1 MNQDDIKICRKIAT
15 TVFKNVD
22 QLLDGQVGN
31 PEAGQ
36 IVKIGADGTPT
47 SSIDIIAE
55 NEVIKLLKDSEF
67 ESYLISEEI
76 GELRLGKGNQKSVSL
91 SEELLSKEKGEEK
104 PRYIFLIDPLDGTSN
119 AVKNI
124 PAYGMSIA
132 VARVPE
138 GREATLED
146 VELGFVKNYSNG
158 NYYEAIKGQG
168 AKFCKPAIDYNGES
182 DQSIE
187 NKHRIIEEP
196 LKPSQETDISQITLG
211 GFTKSKTLSVSKLVD
226 TARRM
231 RVLGSVVLELAYIA
245 TGKYDA
251 FLDLRGSRIIDI
263 AASKLIVEEAGGIIT
278 DKYGEKLNNRL
289 SIYEKA
295 VVVSAG
301 NEDLHNQII
310 KIINNDELDKVES
323 VAIVSRVDEYK
334 SVLFSLKIFETL
346 LEKGKETIIET
357 SLAQKLEE
365 IKKDPEL
372 HKIIAKT
379 MNETPEIA
387 KHIESLNFNYD
398 FMDYAKPLSELR
410 TDIAII
416 LGGDG
421 TLLRTQNQLTKEIPI
436 FGINMG
442 TVGFL
447 TEIEVENTFEALD
460 AILEGEWSKEKRAQ
474 IIISHENEN
483 FRALNEVVIMTARP
497 AKMLHYQVSVDGEV
511 VEELRADGLIIST
524 PSGSTAYSMS
534 AGGPIVDPKVGAFI
548 IIPICPYKLG
558 VRPFVVSDGSE
569 IRIKLLRE
577 GKKAIFVMDG
587 QIQKEVN
594 YLEELVIKKSEKDV
608 YFMRINKKYF
618 YKKVKDKLNEGGL
631 NSINRVL

>member
-1 MNQDDIKICRKIAT
+1 MNQDDINLCRNIAT
-15 TVFKNVD
+15 TVFEKVEN
-22 QLLDGQVGN
+22 LLEGQVGN
-31 PEAGQ
+31 PKAGEF
-36 IVKIGADGTPT
+36 VKIGADGTPT
-47 SSIDIIAE
+47 SYIDIIAE
-55 NEVIKLLKDSEF
+55 DEVIKLLKDADF

-76 GELRLGKGNQKSVSL
+76 GELKLGKGKQESISL
-91 SEELLSKEKGEEK
+91 SEELLNNVPKTRKEKEQEK
-104 PRYIFLIDPLDGTSN
+104 PKFIFLIDPLDGTSN
-119 AVKNI
+119 AIKNI

-132 VARVPE
+132 VANVPE
-138 GREATLED
+138 GREATLDD
-146 VELGFVKNYSNG
+146 VQLGFVKNYANG
-158 NYYEAIKGQG
+158 NFYEAIKGNG
-168 AKFCKPAIDYNGES
+168 AKRNGE
-182 DQSIE
+182 
-187 NKHRIIEEP
+187 P
-196 LKPSQETDISQITLG
+196 MTPSSEADLTKISLG

-231 RVLGSVVLELAYIA
+231 RVLGSVVLELAYVA
-245 TGKYDA
+245 SGKYDA

-263 AASKLIVEEAGGIIT
+263 AASKLIVEEAGAIVT
-278 DKYGEKLNNRL
+278 DKYGEKLNSRL

-301 NEDLHNQII
+301 NPDLHNQII
-310 KIINNDELDKVES
+310 KIINNDELEKIQS

-346 LEKGKETIIET
+346 VNKNLEIVLES
-357 SLAQKLEE
+357 SLAEKLEE
-365 IKKDPEL
+365 IKEDPEL

-387 KHIESLNFNYD
+387 KHIESLNFNYN
-398 FMDYAKPLSELR
+398 FMDYAKELNELR
-410 TDIAII
+410 SDMAII

-460 AILEGEWSKEKRAQ
+460 AILDGEWSKEKRTQ
-474 IIISHENEN
+474 IIISHENQS

-497 AKMLHYQVSVDGEV
+497 AKMLHYEISVDGEV

-548 IIPICPYKLG
+548 IVPICPYKLG
-558 VRPFVVSDGSE
+558 VRPFVVSDASE
-569 IRIKLLRE
+569 IRIKLLKR

-587 QIQKEVN
+587 QVQKEVN
-594 YLEELVIKKSEKDV
+594 YMEELIIKKSEKDV

-631 NSINRVL
+631 DSINRVL

>member
-1 MNQDDIKICRKIAT
+1 MNQDDINMCRNIAT
-15 TVFKNVD
+15 TVFEKVEN
-22 QLLDGQVGN
+22 LLEGQVGN
-31 PEAGQ
+31 PKAGEF
-36 IVKIGADGTPT
+36 VKIGADGTPT
-47 SSIDIIAE
+47 SYIDIIAE
-55 NEVIKLLKDSEF
+55 EEVIKLLKDADF

-76 GELRLGKGNQKSVSL
+76 GELKLGKGKQESISL
-91 SEELLSKEKGEEK
+91 SEELLNNIPKSKKEKEEEK
-104 PRYIFLIDPLDGTSN
+104 PKFIFLIDPLDGTSN
-119 AVKNI
+119 AIKNI

-132 VARVPE
+132 VANVPE
-138 GREATLED
+138 GREATLDD
-146 VELGFVKNYSNG
+146 VQLGFVKNYANG
-158 NYYEAIKGQG
+158 NFYEAIKGNG
-168 AKFCKPAIDYNGES
+168 AKRNGE
-182 DQSIE
+182 
-187 NKHRIIEEP
+187 P
-196 LKPSQETDISQITLG
+196 MTPSSETDLIKISLG

-231 RVLGSVVLELAYIA
+231 RVLGSVVLELAYVA
-245 TGKYDA
+245 SGKYDA

-263 AASKLIVEEAGGIIT
+263 AASKLIVEEAGAIVT
-278 DKYGEKLNNRL
+278 DKYGEKLNSRL

-301 NEDLHNQII
+301 NQDLHNQII
-310 KIINNDELDKVES
+310 KIINNDELDKIQS

-346 LEKGKETIIET
+346 LQKDMKTVLES
-357 SLAQKLEE
+357 SLAEKLEE
-365 IKKDPEL
+365 IKEDPEL

-387 KHIESLNFNYD
+387 KHIESLNFNYN
-398 FMDYAKPLSELR
+398 FRDYAKELNELR
-410 TDIAII
+410 TDMAII

-460 AILEGEWSKEKRAQ
+460 AILDGEWSKEKRTQ
-474 IIISHENEN
+474 IIISHENQS

-497 AKMLHYQVSVDGEV
+497 AKMLHYEISVDGEV

-548 IIPICPYKLG
+548 IVPICPYKLG
-558 VRPFVVSDGSE
+558 VRPFVVSDASE
-569 IRIKLLRE
+569 IRIKLLKR

-594 YLEELVIKKSEKDV
+594 YMEELIIKKSEKDV

>member
-1 MNQDDIKICRKIAT
+1 MNQDDINICREIAT
-15 TVFKNVD
+15 TVFENVER
-22 QLLDGQVGN
+22 LLDGQVGN
-31 PEAGQ
+31 PKAGEF
-36 IVKIGADGTPT
+36 VKIGADGTPT
-47 SSIDIIAE
+47 SHIDIIAE
-55 NEVIKLLKDSEF
+55 EEVIKLLKDADF

-76 GELRLGKGNQKSVSL
+76 GELRLGKGKQESVSL
-91 SEELLSKEKGEEK
+91 SEELLNNAPKNKKDDEER
-104 PRYIFLIDPLDGTSN
+104 PRYIFLIDPLDGASN

-132 VARVPE
+132 VARVPI

-146 VELGFVKNYSNG
+146 VELGFVKNYANG
-158 NYYEAIKGQG
+158 NFYEAVKGNG
-168 AKFCKPAIDYNGES
+168 AKENG
-182 DQSIE
+182 
-187 NKHRIIEEP
+187 HP
-196 LKPSQETDISQITLG
+196 LTPSQETDITRITLG

-245 TGKYDA
+245 NGKYDA

-263 AASKLIVEEAGGIIT
+263 AASKLIVEEAGAIVT
-278 DKYGEKLNNRL
+278 NKYGEKLDNRL

-301 NEDLHNQII
+301 NEDLHKQII
-310 KIINNDELDKVES
+310 KIINNDELDMVSS
-323 VAIVSRVDEYK
+323 VAIISRVDEYK

-346 LEKGKETIIET
+346 LQKGIETVLET
-357 SLAQKLEE
+357 SLAEKLVE
-365 IKKDPEL
+365 IKENPEL

-398 FMDYAKPLSELR
+398 FIDYAKDLKDLR

-460 AILEGEWSKEKRAQ
+460 AILDGEWSKEKRTQ
-474 IIISHENEN
+474 IIISHENET

-497 AKMLHYQVSVDGEV
+497 AKMLHYEVSVDGEV

-558 VRPFVVSDGSE
+558 VRPFVVSDTSE
-569 IRIKLLRE
+569 IRIKLLKR

>member
-1 MNQDDIKICRKIAT
+1 MNQEDIDICKNIAT
-15 TVFKNVD
+15 TVFEKVE
-22 QLLDGQVGN
+22 QLLEGQVGN
-31 PEAGQ
+31 PKAGEF
-36 IVKIGADGTPT
+36 VKIGADGTPT
-47 SSIDIIAE
+47 SYIDIIAE
-55 NEVIKLLKDSEF
+55 DEVIKLLKEAEF

-76 GELRLGKGNQKSVSL
+76 GELRLGKGKQESISL
-91 SEELLSKEKGEEK
+91 SEELLNNVPKTKKERESQEK
-104 PRYIFLIDPLDGTSN
+104 PRFIFLIDPLDGTSN
-119 AVKNI
+119 AIKNI

-132 VARVPE
+132 VANVPE
-138 GREATLED
+138 GREATLDD
-146 VELGFVKNYSNG
+146 VQLGFVKNYANG
-158 NYYEAIKGQG
+158 NYYEAIKGNG
-168 AKFCKPAIDYNGES
+168 AKRNGE
-182 DQSIE
+182 
-187 NKHRIIEEP
+187 P
-196 LKPSQETDISQITLG
+196 MTPSEETDLTKISLG

-231 RVLGSVVLELAYIA
+231 RLAYVA
-245 TGKYDA
+245 SGKYDA

-263 AASKLIVEEAGGIIT
+263 AASKLIVEEAGAIVT
-278 DKYGEKLNNRL
+278 NKYGEKLENRL

-301 NEDLHNQII
+301 NQDLHNQII
-310 KIINNDELDKVES
+310 KIINNDELDKIQS

-346 LEKGKETIIET
+346 LNKNMETVIES
-357 SLAQKLEE
+357 SLAEKLEE
-365 IKKDPEL
+365 IKEDPEL

-379 MNETPEIA
+379 MNETPEIS
-387 KHIESLNFNYD
+387 KHIESLNFNYN
-398 FMDYAKPLSELR
+398 FRDYAKELNELR
-410 TDIAII
+410 TDMAII

-460 AILEGEWSKEKRAQ
+460 AILEGEWSKEKRTQ
-474 IIISHENEN
+474 IIISHENQT

-497 AKMLHYQVSVDGEV
+497 AKMLHYEISVDGEV

-548 IIPICPYKLG
+548 IVPICPYKLG

-569 IRIKLLRE
+569 IRIKLLKR

-587 QIQKEVN
+587 QVQKEVN
-594 YLEELVIKKSEKDV
+594 YMEELVIKKSEKDV

>member
-1 MNQDDIKICRKIAT
+1 MNQEDIDICRNIAT
-15 TVFKNVD
+15 TVFEKVEE
-22 QLLDGQVGN
+22 LLEGQVGN
-31 PEAGQ
+31 PKAGEF
-36 IVKIGADGTPT
+36 VKIGADGTPT
-47 SSIDIIAE
+47 SYIDIIAE
-55 NEVIKLLKDSEF
+55 DEVIKLLKDADF

-76 GELRLGKGNQKSVSL
+76 GELKLGKGKQESVSL
-91 SEELLSKEKGEEK
+91 SEELLNNAPKTKKEREEQEK
-104 PRYIFLIDPLDGTSN
+104 PKFIFLIDPLDGTSN
-119 AVKNI
+119 AIKNI

-132 VARVPE
+132 VANVPE
-138 GREATLED
+138 GREATLDD
-146 VELGFVKNYSNG
+146 VELGFVKDYANG
-158 NYYEAIKGQG
+158 NYYEAIKGNG
-168 AKFCKPAIDYNGES
+168 AKMNGEPMTPS
-182 DQSIE
+182 NE
-187 NKHRIIEEP
+187 NDL
-196 LKPSQETDISQITLG
+196 LKVSLG

-231 RVLGSVVLELAYIA
+231 RVLGSVVLELAYVA
-245 TGKYDA
+245 NGKYDA

-263 AASKLIVEEAGGIIT
+263 AASKLIVEEAGAIVT
-278 DKYGEKLNNRL
+278 DKYGEKLENRL

-310 KIINNDELDKVES
+310 KIINNDELDMIQS

-346 LEKGKETIIET
+346 LQKNIET
-357 SLAQKLEE
+357 VLESSLAEKLEE
-365 IKKDPEL
+365 IKEDPEL

-387 KHIESLNFNYD
+387 KHIESLNFNYN
-398 FMDYAKPLSELR
+398 FRDYAKELSELR
-410 TDIAII
+410 TDMAII

-460 AILEGEWSKEKRAQ
+460 AILDGEWSKEKRTQ
-474 IIISHENEN
+474 IIISHENQT

-497 AKMLHYQVSVDGEV
+497 AKMLHYEISVDGEV

-548 IIPICPYKLG
+548 IVPICPYKLG
-558 VRPFVVSDGSE
+558 VRPFVVSDSSE
-569 IRIKLLRE
+569 IRIRLLKR

-594 YLEELVIKKSEKDV
+594 YMEELVIKKSEKDV

>member
-1 MNQDDIKICRKIAT
+1 MNQDDINICKNIAT
-15 TVFKNVD
+15 TVFEKVEK
-22 QLLDGQVGN
+22 LLEGQVGN
-31 PEAGQ
+31 PKAGEF
-36 IVKIGADGTPT
+36 VKIGADGTPT
-47 SSIDIIAE
+47 SYIDIIAE
-55 NEVIKLLKDSEF
+55 DEVIKLLKDAEF

-76 GELRLGKGNQKSVSL
+76 GELKLGKGKQQAVNL
-91 SEELLSKEKGEEK
+91 SEELLNNVPKNRAEMKQEK

-132 VARVPE
+132 VANVPE

-146 VELGFVKNYSNG
+146 VELGFVKNYANG
-158 NYYEAIKGQG
+158 NFYEAVKGKG
-168 AKFCKPAIDYNGES
+168 ATENG
-182 DQSIE
+182 
-187 NKHRIIEEP
+187 KP
-196 LKPSQETDISQITLG
+196 LKPSDETDLSKISLG

-231 RVLGSVVLELAYIA
+231 RVLGSVVLELAYVA
-245 TGKYDA
+245 NGKYDA

-263 AASKLIVEEAGGIIT
+263 AASKLIVEEAGAIVT
-278 DKYGEKLNNRL
+278 NKYGEKLDNKL

-301 NEDLHNQII
+301 NDDLHNQII
-310 KIINNDELDKVES
+310 KIINNDELGKIKS

-334 SVLFSLKIFETL
+334 SILFSLKIFETL
-346 LEKGKETIIET
+346 MEKGIRTVLES
-357 SLAQKLEE
+357 SLANKLDE
-365 IKKDPEL
+365 IKNKKDL

-387 KHIESLNFNYD
+387 KHIESLNF
-398 FMDYAKPLSELR
+398 DYKFNKYSQELKELK
-410 TDIAII
+410 TDMAII

-447 TEIEVENTFEALD
+447 TEIEVKNTFQALD
-460 AILEGEWSKEKRAQ
+460 AILDGEWSKEKRTQ
-474 IIISHENEN
+474 IIISHENQI

-497 AKMLHYQVSVDGEV
+497 AKMLHYEVSVDGEV

-558 VRPFVVSDGSE
+558 VRPFVVSDTSE
-569 IRIKLLRE
+569 IRIKLLKQ

-594 YLEELVIKKSEKDV
+594 YMEELVIKKSEKDV
-608 YFMRINKKYF
+608 YFVRINNKYF

-631 NSINRVL
+631 NTINRVL

>member
-1 MNQDDIKICRKIAT
+1 M
-15 TVFKNVD
+15 
-22 QLLDGQVGN
+22 
-31 PEAGQ
+31 
-36 IVKIGADGTPT
+36 
-47 SSIDIIAE
+47 
-55 NEVIKLLKDSEF
+55 
-67 ESYLISEEI
+67 ISEEI
-76 GELRLGKGNQKSVSL
+76 GELKLGKGKQDSISL
-91 SEELLSKEKGEEK
+91 SEELLNNIPKNKKERQQEK
-104 PRYIFLIDPLDGTSN
+104 PKFIFLIDPLDGTSN
-119 AVKNI
+119 AIKNI

-132 VARVPE
+132 VANVPE
-138 GREATLED
+138 GREATLDD
-146 VELGFVKNYSNG
+146 VQLGFVKNYANG
-158 NYYEAIKGQG
+158 NFYEAIKGNG
-168 AKFCKPAIDYNGES
+168 AKRNGE
-182 DQSIE
+182 
-187 NKHRIIEEP
+187 P
-196 LKPSQETDISQITLG
+196 MTPSTEADLTKISLG

-226 TARRM
+226 TARRI
-231 RVLGSVVLELAYIA
+231 RVLGSVVLELAYVA
-245 TGKYDA
+245 SGKYDA

-263 AASKLIVEEAGGIIT
+263 AASKLIVEEAGAIVT
-278 DKYGEKLNNRL
+278 DKYGEKLNSRL

-301 NEDLHNQII
+301 NQDLHNQII
-310 KIINNDELDKVES
+310 KIINNDELDKIQS

-346 LEKGKETIIET
+346 VQKNLEIVLES
-357 SLAQKLEE
+357 SLAEKLEE
-365 IKKDPEL
+365 IKDNPEL

-387 KHIESLNFNYD
+387 KHIESLNFNYN
-398 FMDYAKPLSELR
+398 FRDYAKELNELR
-410 TDIAII
+410 TDMAII

-460 AILEGEWSKEKRAQ
+460 AILEGEWSKEKRTQ
-474 IIISHENEN
+474 IIISHENQT

-497 AKMLHYQVSVDGEV
+497 AKMLHYEISVDGEV

-548 IIPICPYKLG
+548 IVPICPYKLG
-558 VRPFVVSDGSE
+558 VRPFVVSDASE
-569 IRIKLLRE
+569 IRIKLLKR

-587 QIQKEVN
+587 QVQKEVN
-594 YLEELVIKKSEKDV
+594 YMEELIIKKSEKDV

-631 NSINRVL
+631 DSINRVL

>member
-1 MNQDDIKICRKIAT
+1 MNQDDINLCRNIAT
-15 TVFKNVD
+15 TVFEKVED
-22 QLLDGQVGN
+22 LLEGQVGN
-31 PEAGQ
+31 PKAGEF
-36 IVKIGADGTPT
+36 VKIGADGTPT
-47 SSIDIIAE
+47 SYIDIIAE
-55 NEVIKLLKDSEF
+55 DEVIKLLKEADF

-76 GELRLGKGNQKSVSL
+76 GELKLGKGKQESISL
-91 SEELLSKEKGEEK
+91 SEELLNNIPKNKKERKEEK
-104 PRYIFLIDPLDGTSN
+104 PKFIFLIDPLDGTSN
-119 AVKNI
+119 AIKNI

-132 VARVPE
+132 VANVPE
-138 GREATLED
+138 GREATLDD
-146 VELGFVKNYSNG
+146 VQLGFVKNYANG
-158 NYYEAIKGQG
+158 NFYEAIKGNG
-168 AKFCKPAIDYNGES
+168 AKRNGE
-182 DQSIE
+182 
-187 NKHRIIEEP
+187 P
-196 LKPSQETDISQITLG
+196 MTPSTEADLTKISLG

-231 RVLGSVVLELAYIA
+231 RVLGSVVLELAYVA
-245 TGKYDA
+245 SGKYDA

-263 AASKLIVEEAGGIIT
+263 AASKLIVEEAGAIVT
-278 DKYGEKLNNRL
+278 DKYGEKLNSRL

-301 NEDLHNQII
+301 NQDLHNQII
-310 KIINNDELDKVES
+310 KIINNDELDKIQS

-346 LEKGKETIIET
+346 VQKNLETVLES
-357 SLAQKLEE
+357 SLAEKLEE
-365 IKKDPEL
+365 IKEDPEL

-387 KHIESLNFNYD
+387 KHIESLNFNYN
-398 FMDYAKPLSELR
+398 FRDYAKELNELR
-410 TDIAII
+410 TDMAII

-460 AILEGEWSKEKRAQ
+460 AILEGEWSKEKRTQ
-474 IIISHENEN
+474 IIISHENQT

-497 AKMLHYQVSVDGEV
+497 AKMLHYEISVDGEV

-548 IIPICPYKLG
+548 IVPICPYKLG
-558 VRPFVVSDGSE
+558 VRPFVVSDASE
-569 IRIKLLRE
+569 IRIKLLKR

-587 QIQKEVN
+587 QVQKEVN
-594 YLEELVIKKSEKDV
+594 YMEELIIKKSEKDV

-631 NSINRVL
+631 DSINRVL

>member
-1 MNQDDIKICRKIAT
+1 MNQDDIDMCRNIAT
-15 TVFKNVD
+15 TVFEKVEK
-22 QLLDGQVGN
+22 LLEGQVGN
-31 PEAGQ
+31 PKAGEF
-36 IVKIGADGTPT
+36 VKIGADGTPT
-47 SSIDIIAE
+47 SYIDIIAE
-55 NEVIKLLKDSEF
+55 DEVIKLLKDADF

-76 GELRLGKGNQKSVSL
+76 GELKLGKGKQESISL
-91 SEELLSKEKGEEK
+91 SEELLNNTPKTKKEMQEEK
-104 PRYIFLIDPLDGTSN
+104 PKFIFLIDPLDGTSN
-119 AVKNI
+119 AIKNI

-132 VARVPE
+132 VANVPE
-138 GREATLED
+138 GREATLDD
-146 VELGFVKNYSNG
+146 VQLGFVKNYAKG
-158 NYYEAIKGQG
+158 NFYEAVKGNG
-168 AKFCKPAIDYNGES
+168 AKRNGE
-182 DQSIE
+182 
-187 NKHRIIEEP
+187 P
-196 LKPSQETDISQITLG
+196 MTPSSEADLTKISLG

-231 RVLGSVVLELAYIA
+231 RVLGSVVLELAYVA
-245 TGKYDA
+245 SGKYDA

-263 AASKLIVEEAGGIIT
+263 AASKLIVEEAGAIVT
-278 DKYGEKLNNRL
+278 DKYGEKLNSRL

-301 NEDLHNQII
+301 NQDLHKQII
-310 KIINNDELDKVES
+310 KIINNDELDKIQS

-346 LEKGKETIIET
+346 VQKNLEIVLES
-357 SLAQKLEE
+357 SLAEKLEE
-365 IKKDPEL
+365 IKKNPEL
-372 HKIIAKT
+372 HNIIAKT

-387 KHIESLNFNYD
+387 KHIESLNFNYN
-398 FMDYAKPLSELR
+398 FRDYAKELNELR
-410 TDIAII
+410 SDMAII

-460 AILEGEWSKEKRAQ
+460 AILDGEWSKEKRTQ
-474 IIISHENEN
+474 IIISHENQT

-497 AKMLHYQVSVDGEV
+497 AKMLHYEISVDGEV

-548 IIPICPYKLG
+548 IVPICPYKLG
-558 VRPFVVSDGSE
+558 VRPFVVSDASE
-569 IRIKLLRE
+569 IRIKLLKR

-587 QIQKEVN
+587 QVQKEVN
-594 YLEELVIKKSEKDV
+594 YMEELIIKKSEKDV

-631 NSINRVL
+631 DIINRVL

>member
-1 MNQDDIKICRKIAT
+1 
-15 TVFKNVD
+15 
-22 QLLDGQVGN
+22 
-31 PEAGQ
+31 
-36 IVKIGADGTPT
+36 
-47 SSIDIIAE
+47 
-55 NEVIKLLKDSEF
+55 
-67 ESYLISEEI
+67 
-76 GELRLGKGNQKSVSL
+76 
-91 SEELLSKEKGEEK
+91 
-104 PRYIFLIDPLDGTSN
+104 
-119 AVKNI
+119 
-124 PAYGMSIA
+124 MSIA
-132 VARVPE
+132 VANVPE
-138 GREATLED
+138 GREATLDD
-146 VELGFVKNYSNG
+146 VELGFVKNYANG
-158 NYYEAIKGQG
+158 NFYEAIKGNG
-168 AKFCKPAIDYNGES
+168 AKRNGEPMTPS
-182 DQSIE
+182 SE
-187 NKHRIIEEP
+187 NDLTK
-196 LKPSQETDISQITLG
+196 ISLG
-211 GFTKSKTLSVSKLVD
+211 GCTKSKPLSVSKLVD

-231 RVLGSVVLELAYIA
+231 RVLGSVVLELAYVA
-245 TGKYDA
+245 SGKYDA

-263 AASKLIVEEAGGIIT
+263 AASKLIVEEAGAIVT
-278 DKYGEKLNNRL
+278 NKYGEKLDSRL

-310 KIINNDELDKVES
+310 KIINNDELDKIKS

-346 LEKGKETIIET
+346 VQRNIKTVIES
-357 SLAQKLEE
+357 SLAEKLEE
-365 IKKDPEL
+365 IKENPEL

-398 FMDYAKPLSELR
+398 FRDYAMELNELR
-410 TDIAII
+410 TDMAII

-447 TEIEVENTFEALD
+447 TEIEVEHTFEALD
-460 AILEGEWSKEKRAQ
+460 AILDGEWSKEKRTQ
-474 IIISHENEN
+474 IIISHENQS

-497 AKMLHYQVSVDGEV
+497 AKMLHYEISVDGEV

-558 VRPFVVSDGSE
+558 VRPFVVSDASE
-569 IRIKLLRE
+569 IRIKLLKR

-594 YLEELVIKKSEKDV
+594 YMEELVIKKSEKDV
-608 YFMRINKKYF
+608 YFMRINNKYF

-631 NSINRVL
+631 NTINRVL

>member
-1 MNQDDIKICRKIAT
+1 MNQDDINMCRNIAT
-15 TVFKNVD
+15 TVFEKVEN
-22 QLLDGQVGN
+22 LLEGQVGN
-31 PEAGQ
+31 PKAGEF
-36 IVKIGADGTPT
+36 VKIGADGTPT
-47 SSIDIIAE
+47 SYIDIIAE
-55 NEVIKLLKDSEF
+55 DEVIKLLKDADF

-76 GELRLGKGNQKSVSL
+76 GELKLGKGKQESISL
-91 SEELLSKEKGEEK
+91 SEELLNNVPKTKKEKEQEK
-104 PRYIFLIDPLDGTSN
+104 PKFIFLIDPLDGTSN
-119 AVKNI
+119 AIKNI

-132 VARVPE
+132 VANVPE
-138 GREATLED
+138 GREATLDD
-146 VELGFVKNYSNG
+146 VQLGFVKNYANG
-158 NYYEAIKGQG
+158 NFYEAIKGNG
-168 AKFCKPAIDYNGES
+168 AKRNGE
-182 DQSIE
+182 
-187 NKHRIIEEP
+187 P
-196 LKPSQETDISQITLG
+196 MTPSSETDLTKISLG

-231 RVLGSVVLELAYIA
+231 RVLGSVVLELAYVA
-245 TGKYDA
+245 SGKYDA

-263 AASKLIVEEAGGIIT
+263 AASKLIVEEAGAIVT
-278 DKYGEKLNNRL
+278 DKYGERLNSRL

-301 NEDLHNQII
+301 NPDLHNQII
-310 KIINNDELDKVES
+310 KIINNDELEKIQS

-346 LEKGKETIIET
+346 VNKNLEIVLES
-357 SLAQKLEE
+357 SL
-365 IKKDPEL
+365 DPEL
-372 HKIIAKT
+372 HKIIART

-387 KHIESLNFNYD
+387 KHIESLNFNYN
-398 FMDYAKPLSELR
+398 FRDYAKELNELR
-410 TDIAII
+410 TDMAII

-460 AILEGEWSKEKRAQ
+460 AILDGEWSKEKRTQ
-474 IIISHENEN
+474 IIISHENQS

-497 AKMLHYQVSVDGEV
+497 AKMLHYEISVDGEV

-548 IIPICPYKLG
+548 IVPICPYKLG
-558 VRPFVVSDGSE
+558 VRPFVVSDASE
-569 IRIKLLRE
+569 IRIKLLKR

-587 QIQKEVN
+587 QVQKEVN
-594 YLEELVIKKSEKDV
+594 YMEELIIKKSEKDV

-631 NSINRVL
+631 DSINRVL

>member
-1 MNQDDIKICRKIAT
+1 MNQEDIDICRKIAT
-15 TVFKNVD
+15 TVFEKVEN
-22 QLLDGQVGN
+22 LLEGQVGN
-31 PEAGQ
+31 PKAGEF
-36 IVKIGADGTPT
+36 VKIGADGTPT
-47 SSIDIIAE
+47 SYIDIIAE
-55 NEVIKLLKDSEF
+55 DEVIKLLKDADF

-76 GELRLGKGNQKSVSL
+76 GELKLGKGKQETISL
-91 SEELLSKEKGEEK
+91 SEELLNNVPKTKKEREDLDK
-104 PRYIFLIDPLDGTSN
+104 PRFIFLIDPLDGTSN
-119 AVKNI
+119 AIKNI

-132 VARVPE
+132 VANVPE
-138 GREATLED
+138 GREATLND
-146 VELGFVKNYSNG
+146 VQLGFVKNYANG
-158 NYYEAIKGQG
+158 NFYEAIKGNG
-168 AKFCKPAIDYNGES
+168 AKRNGKPMT
-182 DQSIE
+182 
-187 NKHRIIEEP
+187 
-196 LKPSQETDISQITLG
+196 PSSETDLTKISLG

-231 RVLGSVVLELAYIA
+231 RVLGSVVLELAYVA
-245 TGKYDA
+245 SGKYDA

-263 AASKLIVEEAGGIIT
+263 AASKLIVEEAGAIVT
-278 DKYGEKLNNRL
+278 DKYGEKLDSRL

-301 NEDLHNQII
+301 NPDLHNQII
-310 KIINNDELDKVES
+310 KIINNDELDKIQS
-323 VAIVSRVDEYK
+323 VGIVSRVDEYK

-346 LEKGKETIIET
+346 IQKNMETVIES
-357 SLAQKLEE
+357 SLAEKLEE
-365 IKKDPEL
+365 IKENPEL
-372 HKIIAKT
+372 HNIIAKT

-387 KHIESLNFNYD
+387 KHIESLNFNYN
-398 FMDYAKPLSELR
+398 FRDYAKELNELR
-410 TDIAII
+410 TDMAII

-460 AILEGEWSKEKRAQ
+460 AILDGEWSKEKRTQ
-474 IIISHENEN
+474 IIISHENQT

-497 AKMLHYQVSVDGEV
+497 AKMLHYEISVDGEV

-548 IIPICPYKLG
+548 IVPICPYKLG

-569 IRIKLLRE
+569 IRIKLLKR

-594 YLEELVIKKSEKDV
+594 YMEELVIKKSEKDV

-631 NSINRVL
+631 DSINRVL

>member
-1 MNQDDIKICRKIAT
+1 MNQDDIDMCRNIAT
-15 TVFKNVD
+15 TVFEKVEK
-22 QLLDGQVGN
+22 LLEGQVGN
-31 PEAGQ
+31 PKAGEF
-36 IVKIGADGTPT
+36 VKIGADGTPT
-47 SSIDIIAE
+47 SYIDIIAE
-55 NEVIKLLKDSEF
+55 DEVIKLLKDADF

-76 GELRLGKGNQKSVSL
+76 GELKLGKGKQESISL
-91 SEELLSKEKGEEK
+91 SEELLNNTPKTKKEMQEEK
-104 PRYIFLIDPLDGTSN
+104 PKFIFLIDPLDGTSN
-119 AVKNI
+119 AIKNI
-124 PAYGMSIA
+124 PAYCMSIA
-132 VARVPE
+132 VANVPE
-138 GREATLED
+138 GREARLDD
-146 VELGFVKNYSNG
+146 VQLGFVKNYAKG
-158 NYYEAIKGQG
+158 NFYEAVKGNG
-168 AKFCKPAIDYNGES
+168 AKRNGE
-182 DQSIE
+182 
-187 NKHRIIEEP
+187 P
-196 LKPSQETDISQITLG
+196 MTPSSEADLTKISLG

-231 RVLGSVVLELAYIA
+231 RVLGSVVLELAYVA
-245 TGKYDA
+245 SGKYDA

-263 AASKLIVEEAGGIIT
+263 AASKLIVEEAGAIVT
-278 DKYGEKLNNRL
+278 DKYGEKLNSRL

-301 NEDLHNQII
+301 NQDLHKQII
-310 KIINNDELDKVES
+310 KIINNDELDKIQS

-346 LEKGKETIIET
+346 VQKNLEIVLES
-357 SLAQKLEE
+357 SLAEKLEE
-365 IKKDPEL
+365 IKKNPEL
-372 HKIIAKT
+372 HNIIAKT

-387 KHIESLNFNYD
+387 KHIESLNFNYN
-398 FMDYAKPLSELR
+398 FRDYAKELNELR
-410 TDIAII
+410 SDMAII

-460 AILEGEWSKEKRAQ
+460 AILDGEWSKEKRTQ
-474 IIISHENEN
+474 IIISHENQT

-497 AKMLHYQVSVDGEV
+497 AKMLHYEISVDGEV

-548 IIPICPYKLG
+548 IVPICPYKLG
-558 VRPFVVSDGSE
+558 VRPFVVSDASE
-569 IRIKLLRE
+569 IRIKLLKR

-587 QIQKEVN
+587 QVQKEVN
-594 YLEELVIKKSEKDV
+594 YMEELIIKKSEKDV

-631 NSINRVL
+631 DIINRVL

>member
-1 MNQDDIKICRKIAT
+1 MNQEDIDICRNIAT
-15 TVFKNVD
+15 TVFEKVEN
-22 QLLDGQVGN
+22 LLEGQVGN
-31 PEAGQ
+31 PKAGEF
-36 IVKIGADGTPT
+36 VKIGADGTPT
-47 SSIDIIAE
+47 SYIDIIAE
-55 NEVIKLLKDSEF
+55 DEVIKLLKDADF

-76 GELRLGKGNQKSVSL
+76 GELKLGKGKQEAISL
-91 SEELLSKEKGEEK
+91 SEELLNNVPKTKKEKEDPNK
-104 PRYIFLIDPLDGTSN
+104 PRFIFLIDPLDGTSN
-119 AVKNI
+119 AIKNI

-132 VARVPE
+132 VANVPE
-138 GREATLED
+138 GREATLND
-146 VELGFVKNYSNG
+146 VQLGFVKNYANG
-158 NYYEAIKGQG
+158 NFYEAIKGNG
-168 AKFCKPAIDYNGES
+168 AKRNGE
-182 DQSIE
+182 
-187 NKHRIIEEP
+187 P
-196 LKPSQETDISQITLG
+196 MTPSSETDLTKISLG

-231 RVLGSVVLELAYIA
+231 RVLGSVVLELAYVA
-245 TGKYDA
+245 SGKYDA

-263 AASKLIVEEAGGIIT
+263 AASKLIVEEAGAIVT
-278 DKYGEKLNNRL
+278 DKYGEKLDSRL

-301 NEDLHNQII
+301 NPDLHNQII
-310 KIINNDELDKVES
+310 KIINNDELDKIQS

-346 LEKGKETIIET
+346 IQKNMETVIES
-357 SLAQKLEE
+357 SLAEKLEE
-365 IKKDPEL
+365 IKEDPEL

-387 KHIESLNFNYD
+387 KHIESLNFNYN
-398 FMDYAKPLSELR
+398 FRDYAKELNELR
-410 TDIAII
+410 TDMAII

-460 AILEGEWSKEKRAQ
+460 AILDGEWSKEKRT
-474 IIISHENEN
+474 
-483 FRALNEVVIMTARP
+483 VIMTARP
-497 AKMLHYQVSVDGEV
+497 AKMLHYEISVDGEV

-548 IIPICPYKLG
+548 IVPICPYKLG

-569 IRIKLLRE
+569 IRIKLLKR

-587 QIQKEVN
+587 QVQKEVN
-594 YLEELVIKKSEKDV
+594 YMEELVIKKSEKDV

-631 NSINRVL
+631 DSINRVL